1 MPWCQEAMK
10 DVVSCDK
17 PRGAAEQAL
26 YPWISEWDNPD
37 AARRLLQDEFIV
49 LQSETG

>member
-17 PRGAAEQAL
+17 PRGAAKQAL
-26 YPWISEWDNPD
+26 IRGFPNGET
-37 AARRLLQDEFIV
+37 RLSKPQASLAEYI
-49 LQSETG
+49 G